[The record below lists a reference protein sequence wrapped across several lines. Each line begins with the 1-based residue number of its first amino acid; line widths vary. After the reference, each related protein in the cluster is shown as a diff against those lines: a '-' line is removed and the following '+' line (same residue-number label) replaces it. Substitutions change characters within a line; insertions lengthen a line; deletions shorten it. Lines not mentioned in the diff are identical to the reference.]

1 MAEGFANF
9 YGRDVLRALSAGLA
23 PVPSIVPPTV
33 AVMKEKNVDVSKH
46 VPQLYD
52 PVRAA
57 AKFDIVVNMSGY
69 KLPGDPP
76 KQLIEWTVR
85 DPYRNS
91 PTVYRAVRDDIEHRV
106 MQLILQLRRKPH
118 ARK

>member
-9 YGRDVLRALSAGLA
+9 YGQDVLRAVSAGLA

-52 PVRAA
+52 PVWA
-57 AKFDIVVNMSGY
+57 AKFDVVVNMSGY
-69 KLPGDPP
+69 KLPGDQP
-76 KQLIEWTVR
+76 KQLLEWEVR

-91 PTVYRAVRDDIEHRV
+91 PTVYRAVRDDLESRV